1 MLQVR
6 EDTALPQEPTE
17 GEEQTW
23 DVLEGEQ
30 PDSATRHALN
40 LAHRAIDRF
49 PDLARRH
56 RRFTG
61 PAAVLSTGVVLLAGI
76 AIARR
81 LRLGEHPDQI
91 LDSLTSDEIENAGVV
106 EEEEKVQ
113 RHRQIQ
119 AQIEKM
125 WRRVKPKRK
134 RRGRRAPESG
144 DA

>member
-1 MLQVR
+1 MLKVR
-6 EDTALPQEPTE
+6 EDTTLPQEPAE
-17 GEEQTW
+17 GQEHLW
-23 DVLEGEQ
+23 DVFEGEQ

-49 PDLARRH
+49 PDLAHRH

-61 PAAVLSTGVVLLAGI
+61 PAAVVSTSVVLLAGI

-81 LRLGEHPDQI
+81 LRLGEHPDHI
-91 LDSLTSDEIENAGVV
+91 LDSLTPDEIERAGVV

-119 AQIEKM
+119 EQIQKM

-134 RRGRRAPESG
+134 RRGRRTPKSG
-144 DA
+144 HA